1 MTGDPLRVLV
11 VDDQQ
16 DSAEMLSMLLEDRGH
31 VTCVAVDGPSAL
43 TLAEAFQ
50 PHVGLLDLGLPG
62 MSGFELAMR
71 LRAVPGLERAAPGG
85 GDRSRQRCRAR
96 ERRAPSGFDEHFL
109 KPVDLRALIS
119 LLEAARLALSGPP
132 EAQTSDVA
140 AS

>member
-1 MTGDPLRVLV
+1 
-11 VDDQQ
+11 
-16 DSAEMLSMLLEDRGH
+16 MLLEDRGH
-31 VTCVAVDGPSAL
+31 VTGVAVDGPSAL

-71 LRAVPGLERAAPGG
+71 LRAVPGLEHVRLVAVTGHGSDAVRAEA
-85 GDRSRQRCRAR
+85 RA
-96 ERRAPSGFDEHFL
+96 SGFDEHFL

>member
-31 VTCVAVDGPSAL
+31 VTGVAVDGPSAL

-71 LRAVPGLERAAPGG
+71 LRAVPGLEHVRLVAVTGHGSDAVRVLQANASASGVLRESVLRGLAALGSTP
-85 GDRSRQRCRAR
+85 
-96 ERRAPSGFDEHFL
+96 
-109 KPVDLRALIS
+109 AL
-119 LLEAARLALSGPP
+119 
-132 EAQTSDVA
+132 VA
-140 AS
+140 AENAAL

>member
-1 MTGDPLRVLV
+1 VTGDPLRVLV

-31 VTCVAVDGPSAL
+31 VTGVAVDGPSAL

-62 MSGFELAMR
+62 MSGFQLAMR
-71 LRAVPGLERAAPGG
+71 LRAVPGLEHVRLVAVTGHGSDAVRAEA
-85 GDRSRQRCRAR
+85 RA
-96 ERRAPSGFDEHFL
+96 SGFDEHFL

-119 LLEAARLALSGPP
+119 LLESARLALSGPP